1 MPDETHILASG
12 DGKDLLETVF
22 FVVIAVIS
30 IFGSLIG
37 KFLKKNDENEK
48 APSVDESI
56 FGNWEE
62 EEENPKTNTPPPPIV
77 VDYGNTSTYDKQLRE
92 RRRQTL
98 LAQEREKIAKQ
109 ARVEGPGVH
118 AVIRKIRTTAPGTA
132 KNAPAPKHQA
142 TPPAP
147 KRQATPPA
155 VPAKPPAQPSDGNA
169 ADDIFDDR
177 EALRRAV
184 LAQEI
189 LSPPLSLR

>member
-1 MPDETHILASG
+1 MLNETHILASG

-37 KFLKKNDENEK
+37 KFLKKNDENEE

-56 FGNWEE
+56 FGKWEEE
-62 EEENPKTNTPPPPIV
+62 EEENPETNTLPPPIV
-77 VDYGNTSTYDKQLRE
+77 VDYGNTSAYDEQLRE
-92 RRRQTL
+92 LRRQTL
-98 LAQEREKIAKQ
+98 LAQEREKITKQ
-109 ARVEGPGVH
+109 TRLEGPGVH
-118 AVIRKIRTTAPGTA
+118 AVIRKIRKTAHGPA
-132 KNAPAPKHQA
+132 KNVPAPKSQ
-142 TPPAP
+142 TP
-147 KRQATPPA
+147 PPA
-155 VPAKPPAQPSDGNA
+155 VPARTSAQPSDGNA
-169 ADDIFDDR
+169 DDDIFDDR

>member
-1 MPDETHILASG
+1 MLNEIHILASG
-12 DGKDLLETVF
+12 DGKDLLETIF

-37 KFLKKNDENEK
+37 KFLKKNDENED

-62 EEENPKTNTPPPPIV
+62 EEETPKTTALPPPIV
-77 VDYGNTSTYDKQLRE
+77 VDYGNTSAYDEQLRK

-98 LAQEREKIAKQ
+98 LAQEREKITKQ
-109 ARVEGPGVH
+109 PRIEGPGIH
-118 AVIRKIRTTAPGTA
+118 AVIRKIRKTAPVPA
-132 KNAPAPKHQA
+132 KNI
-142 TPPAP
+142 PAP
-147 KRQATPPA
+147 KRQTTPPA
-155 VPAKPPAQPSDGNA
+155 VPAQPPAKPSDGNA

>member
-1 MPDETHILASG
+1 MQNGTHILASG
-12 DGKDLLETVF
+12 NGKDLLETVF

-37 KFLKKNDENEK
+37 KFLKKNDENEE

-62 EEENPKTNTPPPPIV
+62 EEENPETTAPLPPIT
-77 VDYGNTSTYDKQLRE
+77 VDYENTSAYDERLRE

-109 ARVEGPGVH
+109 AHFGGPSVH
-118 AVIRKIRTTAPGTA
+118 AVIREIRKTAPEPAA
-132 KNAPAPKHQA
+132 KENNPTECIP
-142 TPPAP
+142 PPALPP
-147 KRQATPPA
+147 KRQAAAFPSAPA
-155 VPAKPPAQPSDGNA
+155 AENTDSA
-169 ADDIFDDR
+169 IFPDR
-177 EALRRAV
+177 EALKKAV

-189 LSPPLSLR
+189 LSPPLALRE

>member
-37 KFLKKNDENEK
+37 KFLKKNDENEDVL
-48 APSVDESI
+48 SVDESI

-62 EEENPKTNTPPPPIV
+62 EEENPKTNTPPPPRV
-77 VDYGNTSTYDKQLRE
+77 VAYGNTSTYDKQLRE

-98 LAQEREKIAKQ
+98 LAQEREKITKQ
-109 ARVEGPGVH
+109 ARFEGPGVH

-132 KNAPAPKHQA
+132 KNA
-142 TPPAP
+142 PAP

>member
-1 MPDETHILASG
+1 MLNETHILASG

-37 KFLKKNDENEK
+37 KFLKKNDENEDD
-48 APSVDESI
+48 PSVDESI

-62 EEENPKTNTPPPPIV
+62 EKETRKTNALPPPIV
-77 VDYGNTSTYDKQLRE
+77 VDYGDTSAHDKQLRE

-98 LAQEREKIAKQ
+98 LVQEREKIAKQ

-118 AVIRKIRTTAPGTA
+118 AVIRKIRKTAP
-132 KNAPAPKHQA
+132 
-142 TPPAP
+142 
-147 KRQATPPA
+147 
-155 VPAKPPAQPSDGNA
+155 VPAQEHQTTPTAAPVKPPAKPSDGNA